1 MISNHTEAQGGIIE
15 CDDDKEPV
23 LLVPG
28 GFSVD
33 DKTLKFY
40 GAPLL
45 HELNNTGKVNND
57 TKRH

>member
-1 MISNHTEAQGGIIE
+1 MISNHTEALGGIVK
-15 CDDDKEPV
+15 CADDKEPV
-23 LLVPG
+23 LLIPG

-45 HELNNTGKVNND
+45 S
-57 TKRH
+57 